1 MSAIPTFPDQQPPLR
16 QHSKLG
22 VASFVMALSI
32 PVLLTV
38 LVILALMLG
47 TDTKAA
53 PGWYSVWAFM
63 ICGLLA
69 PLGHLVGVIL
79 GIVDALRKGSKR
91 LFPVL
96 GITLN
101 LILGGIGAVILIYV
115 IRLMFAALGAFR

>member
-1 MSAIPTFPDQQPPLR
+1 MAAMQTFPNQQPLLLR
-16 QHSKLG
+16 HSKLG

-32 PVLLTV
+32 PVLLIV
-38 LVILALMLG
+38 LVALALILG

-53 PGWYSVWAFM
+53 PGWYMVWAFM

-79 GIVDALRKGSKR
+79 GIVDVRRKSSKKV
-91 LFPVL
+91 FAVL

-101 LILGGIGAVILIYV
+101 LILGGAGAVMLVYV
-115 IRLMFAALGAFR
+115 VQLMFSALGAFR